1 MESDETTVCPVC
13 GGSNIYESGEYLG
26 CADCYRQRMQS
37 AADARS
43 AYIVVDSW
51 AGRERIPVTVI
62 GETAKRFR
70 CQLTQ
75 DAKLPGRN
83 NSQSAGHVFLAP
95 KTAVVFTD
103 KQEDS
108 SL

>member
-1 MESDETTVCPVC
+1 MAE
-13 GGSNIYESGEYLG
+13 
-26 CADCYRQRMQS
+26 
-37 AADARS
+37 RS
-43 AYIVVDSW
+43 AVILVDSW
-51 AGRERIPVTVI
+51 AGRERIAVTVI
-62 GETAKRFR
+62 GETRTKYR

-83 NSQSAGHVFLAP
+83 NWQSAGHVFLAP

-108 SL
+108 AA